1 MHLHVVAALPG
12 GGDAVVVAAADAN
25 HQVVAAAGLCVVDC
39 WPVAEAAAEA
49 ETVWMVAQSQEWELR
64 GTDEQCLFFRLQK
77 RK

>member
-1 MHLHVVAALPG
+1 MHVVAALPG
-12 GGDAVVVAAADAN
+12 GGDAVVAAADAN

-39 WPVAEAAAEA
+39 WPVAEA